1 MRTDRITVLFVICAL
16 VFFAGCE
23 KVDSEPN
30 VPGSGSSGGSSG
42 GSSTVKP
49 GDPISIGDAVSVS
62 IELDKESPKPKER
75 VRMTLT
81 VKNGLLDNIEDVKAK
96 IQSNPAN
103 VDITDRQMLKTVDTT
118 LKNGEDGDVKW
129 SMTVKDLGEFVPD
142 NNPEEVKVRTTYS
155 TSVHAATKFGIA
167 DTPDGGTREKATST
181 SSIVPVTIEVD
192 PSVVPLDKDE
202 EVVIDIKVLKGA
214 DESSGVL
221 LDSIEQ
227 IVIEIPDAD
236 DFDKPSCTYED
247 NAETKTC
254 VMSGGSITLEDVEF
268 HSEEL
273 SVHIVLPMKESSLN
287 EMRGTERL
295 VRVGINRIKLYKDS
309 TISLA
314 YDLTE

>member
-1 MRTDRITVLFVICAL
+1 MRTDRISAIFVICAL

-23 KVDSEPN
+23 KVDSEPKL
-30 VPGSGSSGGSSG
+30 PGSGSSG

-49 GDPISIGDAVSVS
+49 GDPISVGEAVSVS

-81 VKNGLLDNIEDVKAK
+81 VKNGLLDDVEDVKAK

-129 SMTVKDLGEFVPD
+129 SMTVKDRGEFVPD
-142 NNPEEVKVRTTYS
+142 NNPEVIKVRTSYS
-155 TSVHAATKFGIA
+155 TSVHAATKFAIA
-167 DTPDGGTREKATST
+167 DTPDGGTREKASTT

-192 PSVVPLDKDE
+192 PSIVPLDKDE

-214 DESSGVL
+214 DATSGVL
-221 LDSIEQ
+221 LDSIDRIE
-227 IVIEIPDAD
+227 IEIPDAG
-236 DFDKPSCTYED
+236 DFDTPTCTYED
-247 NAETKTC
+247 QAETKTC
-254 VMSGGSITLEDVEF
+254 TMSSGIIALEDVKF

-295 VRVGINRIKLYKDS
+295 VRVGINEIKLYKDA
-309 TISLA
+309 TVSLK
-314 YDLTE
+314 YDLSD